1 MRLLEECKQYR
12 GMKVEAALLHQ
23 QLQELE
29 RSPVNEPSQREQLQ
43 RRIRE
48 LLQHCANVDA
58 AIANA
63 PNAILRAAMIMH
75 YQQGL
80 KWQDVASA
88 FEGGMLEGAIRTRV
102 NEYLTGR

>member
-1 MRLLEECKQYR
+1 M
-12 GMKVEAALLHQ
+12 EAALLHQ

-29 RSPVNEPSQREQLQ
+29 RSSVNDPSQWEQLQ
-43 RRIRE
+43 RRMGE

-63 PNAILRAAMIMH
+63 PNAMLRAAMIMH
-75 YQQGL
+75 YQQGT

-88 FEGGMLEGAIRTRV
+88 FEGDMLEGAIRKRV
-102 NEYLTGR
+102 SYYLNGC